1 MKEEIRNCFT
11 WYANRISETVQYTSW
26 SDKFCREEVKEATDR
41 FLKELEKYID
51 WNNLTIQEATE
62 LRFMKWSN
70 NLDSDLY
77 LLPLYILPILPIGT
91 TLTTINGVDVVY
103 DGSNVDIDTRYGCI
117 AYGIHLKN

>member
-1 MKEEIRNCFT
+1 M
-11 WYANRISETVQYTSW
+11 
-26 SDKFCREEVKEATDR
+26 

-62 LRFMKWSN
+62 LRFMKWRN
-70 NLDSDLY
+70 NSDLY

-91 TLTTINGVDVVY
+91 ALTTINGVDVVY

>member
-11 WYANRISETVQYTSW
+11 WYANCISETVQYTNW
-26 SDKFCREEVKEATDR
+26 SDKFCRKEVKEATDR
-41 FLKELEKYID
+41 FLKELEKCID

-62 LRFMKWSN
+62 LRFMKWN
-70 NLDSDLY
+70 NNSDLY

-91 TLTTINGVDVVY
+91 TLTSINGEDVVY
-103 DGSNVDIDTRYGCI
+103 DGSNVDNDTRYGCI

>member
-70 NLDSDLY
+70 NLY
-77 LLPLYILPILPIGT
+77 LLPLYPIILRLFTISLILYFLCLHPQ
-91 TLTTINGVDVVY
+91 D
-103 DGSNVDIDTRYGCI
+103 
-117 AYGIHLKN
+117 